1 MSQWAWPILCVRMF
15 TAVGGHGAMVER
27 KRILYGPS
35 SVFFK
40 SEPIYLLYDL
50 FCSYSTRTCKSVRKN
65 RSCVNIKQWQLNTWA
80 LIFTCSGLKRCAKRA
95 VAHAIGSFH
104 RKIVNVTTFQALND
118 AGWNS
123 AVAVKC
129 VSTHRL
135 SAAKIFHSTLADLPR
150 QDGSV
155 GLTVKIHWKT
165 GGLTGHCEGR
175 DRRVSHRELA
185 CTSHSWTQE

>member
-15 TAVGGHGAMVER
+15 TAVGAHGAVVER
-27 KRILYGPS
+27 KRILYS
-35 SVFFK
+35 LEVNQHIYCTTYSVL
-40 SEPIYLLYDL
+40 IVHVHV
-50 FCSYSTRTCKSVRKN
+50 SVWKN
-65 RSCVNIKQWQLNTWA
+65 RSCVNIKQWQLNIWA

-95 VAHAIGSFH
+95 VARAIGSFH
-104 RKIVNVTTFQALND
+104 RKIVNVTAFQALND
-118 AGWNS
+118 TGWNS

-155 GLTVKIHWKT
+155 GLTVKIQWKT

-175 DRRVSHRELA
+175 DRRVSHRERA
-185 CTSHSWTQE
+185 CTSYSWTQV